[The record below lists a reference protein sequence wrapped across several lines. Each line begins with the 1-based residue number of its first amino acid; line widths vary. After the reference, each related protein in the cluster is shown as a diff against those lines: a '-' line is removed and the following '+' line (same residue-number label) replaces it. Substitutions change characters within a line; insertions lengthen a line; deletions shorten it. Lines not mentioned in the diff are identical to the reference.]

1 MQREIPPLLIINM
14 HLNLGFRLSFGSLYI
29 GGNEIIGGAR
39 RHALS
44 KFTGVIGIELPGS
57 VLPSDAADFHLDAVN
72 GTIVFVVNRSVQECV
87 RFFGVGFAVGS
98 GRIRKAVREYET
110 ADQQ

>member
-1 MQREIPPLLIINM
+1 MQREIPPLLIIDM
-14 HLNLGFRLSFGSLYI
+14 HLNLRFRLSFRSLYI

-39 RHALS
+39 GHALS
-44 KFTGVIGIELPGS
+44 KFTGVIGIEFPRS
-57 VLPSDAADFHLDAVN
+57 VFPSDASDFYLDAVCR
-72 GTIVFVVNRSVQECV
+72 TIVFVVNGSVQEGV

-98 GRIRKAVREYET
+98 RRIGKAVRECEN